1 MSLIRL
7 FILCVFIVSLFLL
20 TSCSTT
26 VPVTVK
32 FPPIPE
38 ELNIQCP
45 PLNKIPHDAKLSDIS
60 KTITENYK
68 QYKDCSTNNSG
79 LIEWFNKQKKIF
91 EELQ

>member
-7 FILCVFIVSLFLL
+7 FILCIFIVLMFLI

-38 ELNIQCP
+38 ELNVQCP
-45 PLNKIPHDAKLSDIS
+45 PLNKIPDDAKLSDIS
-60 KTITENYK
+60 KTVTQNYK

-91 EELQ
+91 EELE

>member
-1 MSLIRL
+1 MRLLLIL
-7 FILCVFIVSLFLL
+7 AFVILSG
-20 TSCSTT
+20 CSTT

-32 FPPIPE
+32 FPSIPE

-45 PLNKIPHDAKLSDIS
+45 PLNKIPEDAKLSDIS

-68 QYKDCSTNNSG
+68 QYKDCSANNSG
-79 LIEWFNKQKKIF
+79 LIEWFNKQKKLF

>member
-1 MSLIRL
+1 MNLVRL
-7 FILCVFIVSLFLL
+7 FTIYIFITILILL

-45 PLNKIPHDAKLSDIS
+45 PLNKIPEDAKLSDIS
-60 KTITENYK
+60 KTVTQNYK

>member
-1 MSLIRL
+1 MRLLLILSLV
-7 FILCVFIVSLFLL
+7 ILSG
-20 TSCSTT
+20 CSTT

-38 ELNIQCP
+38 ELNVQCP
-45 PLNKIPHDAKLSDIS
+45 PLKKIPEDAKLSDIS
-60 KTITENYK
+60 KTVSENYK
-68 QYKDCSTNNSG
+68 QYKDCSANNSG

>member
-1 MSLIRL
+1 MRL
-7 FILCVFIVSLFLL
+7 FILIFAFLFL

-32 FPPIPE
+32 FPSIPE
-38 ELNIQCP
+38 ELNTQCP
-45 PLNKIPHDAKLSDIS
+45 ALKKIPNEAKLSDIS
-60 KTITENYK
+60 KTVTENYK
-68 QYKDCSTNNSG
+68 QYKDCSANNSG

>member
-7 FILCVFIVSLFLL
+7 SILCVFIVLMFLL
-20 TSCSTT
+20 TSCSST

-45 PLNKIPHDAKLSDIS
+45 PLNKIPEDAKLSDIS
-60 KTITENYK
+60 KTVTQNYK

>member
-1 MSLIRL
+1 MNLTRL
-7 FILCVFIVSLFLL
+7 FILCVLIVSLFLL

-38 ELNIQCP
+38 ELNVQCP
-45 PLNKIPHDAKLSDIS
+45 PLNKIPPEAKLSDIS

>member
-1 MSLIRL
+1 MRLLLIL
-7 FILCVFIVSLFLL
+7 TFIILSG
-20 TSCSTT
+20 CSTT

-45 PLNKIPHDAKLSDIS
+45 PLNKIPTDAKLSDIS
-60 KTITENYK
+60 KTVTQNYK
-68 QYKDCSTNNSG
+68 QYKDCSANNSG

>member
-1 MSLIRL
+1 MRLLLILSLV
-7 FILCVFIVSLFLL
+7 ILSG
-20 TSCSTT
+20 CSTT

-38 ELNIQCP
+38 ELNVQCP
-45 PLNKIPHDAKLSDIS
+45 PLKKIPEDAKLSDIS
-60 KTITENYK
+60 KTVSENYK

-79 LIEWFNKQKKIF
+79 LIEWYTKQKKIF

>member
-1 MSLIRL
+1 MRLLLILSLV
-7 FILCVFIVSLFLL
+7 ILSG
-20 TSCSTT
+20 CSTT

-38 ELNIQCP
+38 ELNVQCP
-45 PLNKIPHDAKLSDIS
+45 PLKKIPEDAKLSDIS
-60 KTITENYK
+60 KTVSENYK

>member
-7 FILCVFIVSLFLL
+7 SILCVFIVLMFLL

-38 ELNIQCP
+38 ELNVQCP
-45 PLNKIPHDAKLSDIS
+45 PLNKIPEDAKLSDIS
-60 KTITENYK
+60 KTVTQNYK

>member
-7 FILCVFIVSLFLL
+7 FILCIFIVLMFLI

-38 ELNIQCP
+38 ELNVQCP
-45 PLNKIPHDAKLSDIS
+45 PLNKIPADAKLSDIS

-68 QYKDCSTNNSG
+68 QYKDCSANNSG

>member
-1 MSLIRL
+1 MNLTRL
-7 FILCVFIVSLFLL
+7 FIVCVLIVSMFLL

-38 ELNIQCP
+38 ELNVQCP
-45 PLNKIPHDAKLSDIS
+45 PLNKIPNDAKLSDIS
-60 KTITENYK
+60 KTVSQNYK
-68 QYKDCSTNNSG
+68 QYKDCSANNSG
-79 LIEWFNKQKKIF
+79 LIDWYTKQKKIF